1 MRRGFGMALTVAV
14 VGLALVGLTACGD
27 DADGGVGTRP
37 PKSCEEAATAS
48 VGLSKRAAIAEA
60 EAQGRAWRIV
70 REDGEH
76 FAMTFDFQPERLN
89 FEIDDGTVT
98 TATCG

>member
-1 MRRGFGMALTVAV
+1 MRRGLTVMAAV
-14 VGLALVGLTACGD
+14 AVLGVALVGLTACGD
-27 DADGGVGTRP
+27 DAGSGAGTRP
-37 PKSCEEAATAS
+37 PKSCEEAAAAF

-70 REDGEH
+70 REDDEH
-76 FAMTFDFQPERLN
+76 FAVTFDFQPERLN